1 MAELKKETHLD
12 SENRNLATNLSQQ
25 THQMCQMQNIT
36 VSESFCFVLRPSVV
50 SQKYQALVF
59 RNGFYAIKF
68 GITVVIICAQKHNW
82 YKCVT
87 HTIRVYKIVGNALC
101 WLLI

>member
-1 MAELKKETHLD
+1 MLTHLD

-25 THQMCQMQNIT
+25 THQCVKCKT
-36 VSESFCFVLRPSVV
+36 SLSVRASVLRPSVV

-68 GITVVIICAQKHNW
+68 GITVVIICAQKHN
-82 YKCVT
+82 
-87 HTIRVYKIVGNALC
+87 
-101 WLLI
+101 